1 MHVRDLLIILFI
13 ATFAGP
19 DAMVTA
25 QTTAG
30 RAPVASTLKLETGKQ
45 IYDSGC
51 VACHGPDG
59 SGQSRD
65 LAGFEPPPTFPDF
78 SDCRT
83 STVEPDSQWRAI
95 ISNGGPVRGFSEI
108 MPAFRDQLTP
118 DQIGKVIDHVRSLC
132 TEDAWP
138 RGNLNLP
145 RPLITEKAFP
155 ENETVIEGSIN
166 AHGTVATTVIYEK
179 RIGASAM
186 IEALV
191 PFDFTHDSGTWSTA
205 LGDLALGYKQTLF
218 HNLRRGSIFSVGG
231 ELIAPTGD
239 TSLGTGGESTVF
251 EGFAAFGQLLAGS
264 SFLQVQTGVEL
275 PAHPDKLP
283 KAYYLRAA
291 IGKTFAMDGGHGR
304 RWSPMVEVIVDRDL
318 VDGASTNVDVAPEI
332 QIPINKRMHLLG
344 SVGIRIPANNRTDR
358 PKRLMFYVLW
368 DWMDG
373 GLTDG
378 W

>member
-1 MHVRDLLIILFI
+1 ML
-13 ATFAGP
+13 
-19 DAMVTA
+19 TA
-25 QTTAG
+25 QTTTGQPTA
-30 RAPVASTLKLETGKQ
+30 VSKLTLETGKQ
-45 IYDSGC
+45 IYDGGC
-51 VACHGPDG
+51 VACHGPNG
-59 SGQSRD
+59 KGQSQN

-78 SDCRT
+78 SDCPT
-83 STVEPDSQWRAI
+83 STPEPDSQWRAI

-108 MPAFRDQLTP
+108 MPAFKDLLTP

-155 ENETVIEGSIN
+155 ENETVIAGSIN
-166 AHGTVATTVIYEK
+166 VHGTVATTVIYEK

-186 IEALV
+186 IEAIV

-205 LGDLALGYKQTLF
+205 LGDVALGYKQKLVHSVKT
-218 HNLRRGSIFSVGG
+218 GSIFSVGG
-231 ELIAPTGD
+231 ELIAPTGNS
-239 TSLGTGGESTVF
+239 TLGTGGESTVF
-251 EGFAAFGQLLAGS
+251 EGFVAFGQLLTGN
-264 SFLQVQTGVEL
+264 SFLHAQTGIEL

-283 KAYYLRAA
+283 KAYYVRAA
-291 IGKTFAMDGGHGR
+291 IGKTFAMGGGHGR
-304 RWSPMVEVIVDRDL
+304 RWSPMVELIVDRDL
-318 VDGASTNVDVAPEI
+318 VEGASTNVDAVPEI
-332 QIPINKRMHLLG
+332 QIPINKRMHILG
-344 SVGIRIPANNRTDR
+344 NVGFRIPVNNGADR
-358 PKRLMFYVLW
+358 PKQLMFYVLW